1 MRSNAL
7 NRSRN
12 PRGSR
17 RNNPR
22 RTRRGQQM
30 NSSILRGNT
39 FRVNP
44 DPTST
49 VDRPWNSVVLS
60 FNTTASGNITVAV
73 VRDAFRTQ
81 VGSGTTT
88 PAMEFRF
95 IQLRSWELSGSNLGV
110 QIYDLDA
117 SVIQPHRT
125 QHDEP
130 GRNHWATCGL
140 QWAVSQQV
148 NTFDDSSTTNIA
160 SVFTNVA
167 AGNILIHLHLLWR
180 FSGTPVPTKLV
191 DLIPTFNRFIAI
203 KATEE
208 EDLTTL
214 PSLED
219 SACQA

>member
-1 MRSNAL
+1 MRNNAS

-12 PRGSR
+12 PRGPR

-22 RTRRGQQM
+22 RSRRGQQAQ
-30 NSSILRGNT
+30 SSILRGNT

-60 FNTTASGNITVAV
+60 FNSASPGNIPVTV

-81 VGSGTTT
+81 VGAGTTT
-88 PAMEFRF
+88 PAIEFRF
-95 IQLRSWELSGSNLGV
+95 IQLRAWELTGANLGV
-110 QIYDLDA
+110 QIFDLDTA
-117 SVIQPHRT
+117 STQPHRT

-148 NTFDDSSTTNIA
+148 NTFDDASTTNIA
-160 SVFTNVA
+160 TVFTSVSA
-167 AGNILIHLHLLWR
+167 PSILIHLHILWR
-180 FSGTPVPTKLV
+180 FAGAPAPTKLI
-191 DLIPTFNRFIAI
+191 DLIPTFNRLLTI

-219 SACQA
+219 SARQA

>member
-1 MRSNAL
+1 MRNNAI

-22 RTRRGQQM
+22 RQRRGLQ

-60 FNTTASGNITVAV
+60 FNAAAAGNLPVTV
-73 VRDAFRTQ
+73 VRDAFRAQ
-81 VGSGTTT
+81 VGAGSTT
-88 PAMEFRF
+88 PAIEFRF
-95 IQLRSWELSGSNLGV
+95 IQLRSWELSGANLGV
-110 QIYDLDA
+110 QIFDLDPSSA
-117 SVIQPHRT
+117 QPHRT

-160 SVFTNVA
+160 SIFTSA
-167 AGNILIHLHLLWR
+167 DTPNILIHLHILWR
-180 FSGTPVPTKLV
+180 FSGTPAPTKML
-191 DLIPTFNRFIAI
+191 DLIPSFNRLLAI